1 MPKLDEKIA
10 AAEAKVKQL
19 KVRQRQI
26 DARKRSLAAKNE
38 RGKDLRRKILV
49 GAIVLEKVKA
59 GEIPKEDLSR
69 WIEPKITRADD
80 RALFDLPPK
89 AAEGAPAG

>member
-49 GAIVLEKVKA
+49 GAIVLAKVDA
-59 GEIPKEDLSR
+59 GEIPREDLRR
-69 WIEPKITRADD
+69 WIEPKITRPDD

-89 AAEGAPAG
+89 AAAASAG

>member
-26 DARKRSLAAKNE
+26 ETRKRSLAVKNE

-59 GEIPKEDLSR
+59 GEIPKEDLRR
-69 WIEPKITRADD
+69 WIDPKISRADD
-80 RALFDLPPK
+80 RALFDLPAK
-89 AAEGAPAG
+89 SEGTTVG

>member
-26 DARKRSLAAKNE
+26 ETRKRSLAVKNE

-49 GAIVLEKVKA
+49 GAIVLEKVA
-59 GEIPKEDLSR
+59 IGEIPKEDLRR
-69 WIEPKITRADD
+69 WIDPKLSRADD
-80 RALFDLPPK
+80 RALFDLPSR
-89 AAEGAPAG
+89 AEGVTAS

>member
-38 RGKDLRRKILV
+38 RSKDVRRKILV
-49 GAIVLEKVKA
+49 GAIVLAKVKS
-59 GEIPKEDLSR
+59 GEIPAADLHR
-69 WIEPKITRADD
+69 WIEPHIARADD

-89 AAEGAPAG
+89 TEGATAG